1 MDSIMSGND
10 FYKTFRAHRVIMKAL
25 VQSVREEF
33 GEPIT
38 LATLDNFKKRG
49 RTAALW
55 VLYLQMGFILFQF
68 IRAERTGDY
77 ASYLECTRA
86 MALIFAA
93 TGHINYAKASRL
105 MLQLYDEWFVKYPD
119 EVREFFGA
127 GRHTVRY
134 SESAWSGS
142 WSDLSI
148 EKSLMRYSKSSRG
161 YCMAQCAMTTPWPL
175 NNNCSLQRTQ
185 QM

>member
-1 MDSIMSGND
+1 MCTTNN
-10 FYKTFRAHRVIMKAL
+10 FYKTLRAHRVIMKAL

-38 LATLDNFKKRG
+38 LDMLDNFKKRG

-86 MALIFAA
+86 MARIFAA

-105 MLQLYDEWFVKYPD
+105 MFQLYDEWSVRYPD

-148 EKSLMRYSKSSRG
+148 EESLIAIQSQAGG
-161 YCMAQCAMTTPWPL
+161 YRMAKYAMTTPWPPG
-175 NNNCSLQRTQ
+175 CSLQRTQ